1 MERIDIIDAVG
12 REYHTAN
19 IENGEFSYPKA
30 FKEKNL
36 EFEPIQKKKGKG
48 SWQFLDIRFE
58 LDGVSLLIETKNDA
72 DKWPTVE
79 EQIAAYVEYE
89 KRLTG
94 NKIIAMV
101 ANTTDDRITVWKSEI
116 EDDRKLDMEEA
127 VRTMSEYVSM
137 FDAKHTNNKEE
148 VMRNTYQLNEL
159 LHRHGVSEKLRSQ
172 FVGTCLLAIKNGL
185 VYNRKMKTA
194 QIIGGIRT
202 ILEDLLEGSL
212 KKAEKLT
219 LIDKRVLRDQDVRDM
234 DSENLCTILDFIKDK
249 IFPFINDK
257 STAGQDLLNLFFI
270 TFNKY
275 VGKSDKNQ
283 AFTPDHITDFMA
295 KICNVN
301 KNSVILDMACGSGS
315 FLVRAMTQA
324 LADCYTEAEE
334 DEVKKTSYLWC

>member
-36 EFEPIQKKKGKG
+36 DFEPIHKKKGNG

-101 ANTTDDRITVWKSEI
+101 ANTTDDRITVWKSEV
-116 EDDRKLDMEEA
+116 EDDRKLDTEEA
-127 VRTMSEYVSM
+127 IRTMPEYVSM

-159 LHRHGVSEKLRSQ
+159 LHRHGVGEKLRSQ

-185 VYNRKMKTA
+185 VYDRKMKTA

-219 LIDKRVLRDQDVRDM
+219 LIDKRVL
-234 DSENLCTILDFIKDK
+234 
-249 IFPFINDK
+249 
-257 STAGQDLLNLFFI
+257 
-270 TFNKY
+270 
-275 VGKSDKNQ
+275 KNQ
-283 AFTPDHITDFMA
+283 ESVTWIARAFVRFLISSRTRFSRLSTIKARQVKTCSICSLSRSISTLA
-295 KICNVN
+295 SLTKIRRLRRTT
-301 KNSVILDMACGSGS
+301 SLISWQRFATLTRTRS
-315 FLVRAMTQA
+315 FLIWHAVAVLSLFA
-324 LADCYTEAEE
+324 P
-334 DEVKKTSYLWC
+334 